1 MSERIVLAYGDS
13 NTHGTV
19 PMAELEDTG
28 RFGASERWPGVCAAA
43 LGAGWRVIE
52 EGLPGRTTVHADPIE
67 GAYKN
72 GLAFLPA
79 VLETHRPVDL
89 VVLMLGTNDLKQK
102 FNVPPVEIGESI
114 GLLLETLARSTMGPA
129 GAPPRVLLV
138 APAPVDELGC
148 LGEMFTGA
156 AEKSRRLAPLYAA
169 RAARHGADFLDAG
182 TVIAVSPVDGIHF
195 DADAHAALGRAI
207 AEKIAAMD
215 VPLPPASLP
224 PHDGPGAAGHPLRA
238 SRPRL

>member
-1 MSERIVLAYGDS
+1 MSDRIVLAYGDS
-13 NTHGTV
+13 NTHGTM
-19 PMAELEDTG
+19 PMARLEDTG
-28 RFGASERWPGVCAAA
+28 RFGPAERWPGVCAAA

-102 FNVPPVEIGESI
+102 FSVPPVEIGQSI
-114 GLLLETLARSTMGPA
+114 ALLLDTLARSAMGPA
-129 GAPPRVLLV
+129 GTPPRVLLV
-138 APAPVDELGC
+138 APVPVDELGC

-169 RAARHGADFLDAG
+169 MAARYGADFLDGG

-195 DADAHAALGRAI
+195 DAAAHAALGRAI

-215 VPLPPASLP
+215 IPPPPA
-224 PHDGPGAAGHPLRA
+224 
-238 SRPRL
+238 